1 MAGLGINA
9 GFFLGGL
16 GQGFV
21 SAFNQ
26 SSELKLKRE
35 HEENAKKRDLM
46 ERADNDRHAMFD
58 VLDKYI
64 TTAYAAGKT
73 SEDMANDPFI
83 GHATEQLRS
92 LTKSS
97 GRNVEMLTPMLSM
110 MLHRP
115 TASQYMGLHNG
126 TPERQQQQAQQAQY
140 ETNPLAFDQGT
151 APASFTDSYGQRS
164 ATPGT
169 FDQGPV
175 GPQSI
180 QPPIGPEH
188 AEFQTSIN
196 NLTHAMALAVT
207 PGEKEAYAIQLRE
220 AVHEKLTA
228 GTDHIDTHWYK
239 DSDGNEHAAFVNK
252 RTRQIMDEHGNPW
265 ESQTSKGGDSDIG
278 RIVDAIEAGRQPPV
292 LTGFYRKKSAI
303 MAEAERRGLDLTEMG
318 LQYSAAQTEV
328 KSLNGPQMVRFA
340 GTAKAV
346 LKTGQRVIDLAEEL
360 HNGGV
365 NWLNAIELE
374 GIRKNAGN
382 TELGTKIAGYQTAVA
397 GYKSELAQTEKGG
410 YDPTAEAFK
419 LADKQIDENY
429 GYLQMKAA
437 VQESR
442 RIIGYRLHA
451 IPNWETLGPGS
462 TTNRY
467 IPGGGSGTDQGEQPP
482 PAAAGG
488 LQPAAPATDPAP
500 DLKPGDIYRGNRWKG
515 GDKSDPKNWE
525 KL

>member
-1 MAGLGINA
+1 MAFGGMGM
-9 GFFLGGL
+9 GFFLGSA
-16 GQGFV
+16 GQAFTQAYQKSAELKLHQDQAMRAQQRELLERADKEVANGWNVINKTIMAGNAAGKSTQEIAADPGFGKFV
-21 SAFNQ
+21 SALRQ
-26 SSELKLKRE
+26 HVKASG
-35 HEENAKKRDLM
+35 RDVG
-46 ERADNDRHAMFD
+46 MFD
-58 VLDKYI
+58 FTLSQALSGPN
-64 TTAYAAGKT
+64 AY
-73 SEDMANDPFI
+73 DVANGSP
-83 GHATEQLRS
+83 Q
-92 LTKSS
+92 
-97 GRNVEMLTPMLSM
+97 
-110 MLHRP
+110 
-115 TASQYMGLHNG
+115 
-126 TPERQQQQAQQAQY
+126 RQQQQAQQQQY
-140 ETNPLAFDQGT
+140 EAAPLDWDHGT
-151 APASFTDSYGQRS
+151 QPASFVG
-164 ATPGT
+164 
-169 FDQGPV
+169 DQGQASGAGTLPPV
-175 GPQSI
+175 PGPQQQQAPAEHVDFLNEIDGLTRAMSI
-180 QPPIGPEH
+180 APTAG
-188 AEFQTSIN
+188 A
-196 NLTHAMALAVT
+196 
-207 PGEKEAYAIQLRE
+207 KEAFAIRLRE
-220 AVHEKLTA
+220 AVHEKLTH
-228 GTDHIDTHWYK
+228 GVDHVDTHFFK
-239 DSDGNEHAAFVNK
+239 DADGNEHAVFVNK
-252 RTRQIMDEHGNPW
+252 KTRQIVDEHGNPW

-346 LKTGQRVIDLAEEL
+346 LKTGQRVIDLAEGL

-374 GIRKNAGN
+374 GIRKTAGN
-382 TELGTKIAGYQTAVA
+382 AELGTKIAAYQTAVA

-442 RIIGYRLHA
+442 RIISYRLHS

-482 PAAAGG
+482 PAPMPGLSGEAGG
-488 LQPAAPATDPAP
+488 I
-500 DLKPGDIYRGNRWKG
+500 KWREIK
-515 GDKSDPKNWE
+515 
-525 KL
+525 